1 MNTGLQDAY
10 NLAWKLSLVIKGKAK
25 ASLLDTYTEER
36 ITIARNLVRSTDR
49 VFNVVT
55 SQRQFIKI
63 FRLYIIPVV
72 LKFVAPLFEKLK
84 FIQRLAFKMISET
97 GINYRNKMLSQ
108 NASLGRFLAMHLNP
122 ETVCLLFNILVKKRN
137 EKHSGKDS
145 GKFFCLFLFP
155 KQFTKK

>member
-122 ETVCLLFNILVKKRN
+122 RPFAFYSI
-137 EKHSGKDS
+137 
-145 GKFFCLFLFP
+145 FW
-155 KQFTKK
+155 

>member
-10 NLAWKLSLVIKGKAK
+10 NLAWKPLVIKGKAK

-63 FRLYIIPVV
+63 LGYTSSGCI
-72 LKFVAPLFEKLK
+72 KFVAPLFE
-84 FIQRLAFKMISET
+84 
-97 GINYRNKMLSQ
+97 N
-108 NASLGRFLAMHLNP
+108 
-122 ETVCLLFNILVKKRN
+122 
-137 EKHSGKDS
+137 
-145 GKFFCLFLFP
+145 
-155 KQFTKK
+155 